1 MLKNSVEW
9 RSAYKNPTEYKVAID
24 EMESKVAAVRAEN
37 ALQQVWLLEHPSIY
51 TAGTASLPDDL
62 LDPERFPVFKT
73 GRGGQYTYH
82 GPGQLVAYVML
93 DLAKRGSDISKFVND
108 LEQWI
113 IKTLS
118 EFNIR
123 GESRKGRVGIWV
135 NLGKDSEGKDIEGK
149 IAAIGV
155 RVRRWVSYH
164 GISINIRPNLEHFS
178 GIIPCGVKEHGV
190 TSLLDL
196 GISATTTEVE
206 TALRKNFESVFSNKT
221 IDIE

>member
-9 RSAYKNPTEYKVAID
+9 RSTYKTPTDYKVAIG
-24 EMESKVAAVRAEN
+24 EMESIVSAVREGDAP
-37 ALQQVWLLEHPSIY
+37 QQVWLLEHPPIY
-51 TAGTASLPDDL
+51 TGGTGALAADL
-62 LDPERFPVFKT
+62 LDPGRFPVFKT

-93 DLAKRGSDISKFVND
+93 DLAKRGSDISKFIND
-108 LEQWI
+108 LEKWI
-113 IKTLS
+113 INTLL

-123 GESRKGRVGIWV
+123 GESRKGRIGIWV
-135 NLGKDSEGKDIEGK
+135 DRGKNCEGKNIEAK

-164 GISINIRPNLEHFS
+164 GISINIHPALEHFN
-178 GIIPCGVKEHGV
+178 GIIPCGVKEYGV

-196 GISATTTEVE
+196 GVNATFTEVE
-206 TALRKNFESVFSNKT
+206 TALRKNFETVFSNKT

>member
-9 RSAYKNPTEYKVAID
+9 RSTYKTPTDYKVAIG
-24 EMESKVAAVRAEN
+24 EMESIVSAVREGDAP
-37 ALQQVWLLEHPSIY
+37 QQVWLLEHPPIY
-51 TAGTASLPDDL
+51 TGGTGALAADL

-93 DLAKRGSDISKFVND
+93 DLAKRGSDISKFIND
-108 LEQWI
+108 LEKWI
-113 IKTLS
+113 INTLL

-123 GESRKGRVGIWV
+123 GESRKGRIGIWV
-135 NLGKDSEGKDIEGK
+135 DRGKNCEGKNIEAK

-164 GISINIRPNLEHFS
+164 GISINIHPDLEHFN
-178 GIIPCGVKEHGV
+178 GIIPCGVKEYGV

-196 GISATTTEVE
+196 GVNATFTEVE
-206 TALRKNFESVFSNKT
+206 TALRKNFETVFSNKT

>member
-9 RSAYKNPTEYKVAID
+9 RSTYKTPTDYKVAIG
-24 EMESKVAAVRAEN
+24 EMESIVSAVRKRDAP
-37 ALQQVWLLEHPSIY
+37 QQVWLLEHPPIY
-51 TAGTASLPDDL
+51 TGGTGALAADL

-93 DLAKRGSDISKFVND
+93 DLAKRGSDISKFIND

-113 IKTLS
+113 INTLL

-123 GESRKGRVGIWV
+123 GESRKGRIGIWV
-135 NLGKDSEGKDIEGK
+135 DRGKNCEGKNIEAK

-164 GISINIRPNLEHFS
+164 GISINIHPDLEHFN
-178 GIIPCGVKEHGV
+178 GIIPCGIKGHGV

-196 GISATTTEVE
+196 GVDTTITEVE
-206 TALRKNFESVFSNKT
+206 DALRKNFETVFSNKT
-221 IDIE
+221 VDFE

>member
-1 MLKNSVEW
+1 MLKNFVEW
-9 RSAYKNPTEYKVAID
+9 KSTYKSPTEYKVAIH
-24 EMESKVAAVRAEN
+24 EMESKVVAVREGD

-51 TAGTASLPDDL
+51 TAGTGSRPADL

-93 DLAKRGSDISKFVND
+93 DLAKRGSDITKFIND
-108 LEQWI
+108 LEKWI
-113 IKTLS
+113 INTLL

-123 GESRKGRVGIWV
+123 GELRKGRIGIWV
-135 NLGKDSEGKDIEGK
+135 DRGKNCEGKTAEAK

-164 GISINIRPNLEHFS
+164 GISINIHPDLEHFN
-178 GIIPCGVKEHGV
+178 GIIPCGVKEYGV

-196 GISATTTEVE
+196 GVNATFTEVE
-206 TALRKNFESVFSNKT
+206 TALRKNFETVFSNKT